1 MKSHAILAGVAVL
14 FLATGTAHAVGT
26 CEVVDPTGTP
36 LNVRVRP
43 NGKVLF
49 TLRNGAEVVPLEE
62 SDDHKWVKVFSS
74 KNTRKEGWVFYNF
87 LDCGDYANAIRSCRQ
102 QNPNDCDDDL
112 STTHAGPCK
121 RYQCGKTEV
130 LNCVYKED
138 GTVAGSLGGLIK
150 NKKCEEIK

>member
-1 MKSHAILAGVAVL
+1 MKSHTILAGVAVL

-62 SDDHKWVKVFSS
+62 SDDHTWVKVFSS

-87 LDCGDYANAIRSCRQ
+87 LDCGDFGNAFRKCRQ
-102 QNPNDCDDDL
+102 QGLNDD
-112 STTHAGPCK
+112 
-121 RYQCGKTEV
+121 QCEEKANE
-130 LNCVYKED
+130 
-138 GTVAGSLGGLIK
+138 A
-150 NKKCEEIK
+150 NKKAILREKQKSK